1 MVILWVTITIK
12 KEIMA
17 INVDTVYQ
25 KVLAIAN
32 KEQRGYITPQEFNL
46 LANQIQLEIFE
57 QYFYDLNQ
65 FMRIP
70 GNDTKYADQVSVL
83 QEKINIFEKFR
94 QDLAGLTAA
103 GIGTFPTHYKMGE
116 IHYHNATLAA
126 NSNHSGLVEIEKI
139 DQNKAHHILN
149 SPLTQPTLE
158 RPVYVQLTAT
168 TFQIYP
174 NTITDTN
181 LVACNYIAK
190 PTDVKWGYTMVNNEA
205 LYNASS
211 STNFEL
217 HPSEETKTVIKILEL
232 AGITVKDMALNQI
245 ANQEEIQDVQQQ
257 KA

>member
-1 MVILWVTITIK
+1 
-12 KEIMA
+12 MA
-17 INVDTVYQ
+17 VNVDTVYQ

-32 KEQRGYITPQEFNL
+32 KEQRGYITPQEYNL
-46 LANQIQLEIFE
+46 LANQAQLEIFE

-65 FMRIP
+65 FMRMP
-70 GNDTKYADQVSVL
+70 GNDTKYADQVSIL

-94 QDLAGLTAA
+94 QDLAGLTGA

-116 IHYHNATLAA
+116 IHYHNATLATS
-126 NSNHSGLVEIEKI
+126 SNHSGLVEIEKI

-158 RPVYVQLTAT
+158 RPIYIQLTPT

-174 NTITDTN
+174 TSITNTN

-190 PTDVKWGYTMVNNEA
+190 PADVKWGYTMVNNEA
-205 LYNASS
+205 LYNATS

-217 HPSEETKTVIKILEL
+217 HQSEETKLVIKILEL
-232 AGITVKDMALNQI
+232 AGIIMKQQDIYSI
-245 ANQEEIQDVQQQ
+245 ANQEEIQDIQQQ